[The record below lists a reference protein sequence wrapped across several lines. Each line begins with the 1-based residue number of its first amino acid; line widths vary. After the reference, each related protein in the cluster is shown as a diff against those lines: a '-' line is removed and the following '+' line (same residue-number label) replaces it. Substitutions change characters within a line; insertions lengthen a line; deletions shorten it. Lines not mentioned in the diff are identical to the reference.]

1 MDGWVKRAGKLLLPL
16 LAAIKR
22 KLLAGSYL
30 QADETLVAMQVH
42 PGTYHQAYL
51 WQYGRPRA
59 SRAFD
64 FQMDRGQSLH
74 YSTR

>member
-30 QADETLVAMQVH
+30 QADETH
-42 PGTYHQAYL
+42 
-51 WQYGRPRA
+51 
-59 SRAFD
+59 
-64 FQMDRGQSLH
+64 
-74 YSTR
+74 